1 MHGKYNWMKKKSK
14 CASLALENGFG
25 SAELHSLL
33 WLVKAQQASSARA
46 EKRVLYMM
54 RLVLSVSIGLS
65 Y

>member
-1 MHGKYNWMKKKSK
+1 MKKKSK
-14 CASLALENGFG
+14 YVSLALENGFG

-33 WLVKAQQASSARA
+33 WLVKAQQASSAYA
-46 EKRVLYMM
+46 EKSVLYMM